1 MFVLEDMGGLDLIR
15 ITPNW
20 PEEVLMTSSRLAR
33 IGGRV
38 HSLRGAA
45 EG

>member
-1 MFVLEDMGGLDLIR
+1 VELPARGIVGVPAASPEFLLEDLGGLDLIR

-20 PEEVLMTSSRLAR
+20 PET
-33 IGGRV
+33 
-38 HSLRGAA
+38 